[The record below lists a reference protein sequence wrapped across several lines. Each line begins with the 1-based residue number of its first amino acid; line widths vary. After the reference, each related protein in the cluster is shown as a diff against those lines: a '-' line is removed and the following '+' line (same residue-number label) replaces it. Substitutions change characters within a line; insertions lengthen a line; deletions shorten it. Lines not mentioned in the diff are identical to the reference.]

1 MWLSKPT
8 HSLGRV
14 VSLISR
20 AINSVAAGILVAMML
35 LTTMDVLLR
44 YVFNQPISGS
54 MELTEYM
61 MVIVVA
67 FGLAHCAVQKGH
79 VRVELLV
86 SRLPSRAQSVI
97 NSIIYLLSL
106 GLFVIITWRSIL
118 YTGAI
123 FGLERTSAILLIP
136 VFPFVGM
143 VALGSAMLTLVLLVD
158 FLDYLSQAVKE

>member
-8 HSLGRV
+8 HSLERV

-35 LTTMDVLLR
+35 LTAMDVLLR
-44 YVFNQPISGS
+44 YIFNQPISGS

-67 FGLAHCAVQKGH
+67 FGLAHCAVQKGN
-79 VRVELLV
+79 VRVDVLV
-86 SRLPSRAQSVI
+86 SRLPSRAQSVVNCI
-97 NSIIYLLSL
+97 TYLISL
-106 GLFVIITWRSIL
+106 GLFGIITWRTIL

-123 FGLERTSAILLIP
+123 FGTERTSSILLIP
-136 VFPFVGM
+136 AFPFVGM

-158 FLDYLSQAVKE
+158 FLDYLSQAVRK